1 MKSDIR
7 NREDIYL
14 IVCDFYKKLMVDE
27 DIKHF
32 FVDFTA
38 PDALEH
44 HLQIL
49 VDFWD
54 NIIFYSGTYAR
65 NAMKPHLLINKTKP
79 FKTEHFTV
87 WLKHFFASIDANFEG
102 ENAHAAKTRA
112 QSIATVMQLKMNS

>member
-1 MKSDIR
+1 MNPDIQ

-14 IVCDFYKKLMVDE
+14 IVSEFYKKLMIDE
-27 DIKHF
+27 DVKHF
-32 FVDFTA
+32 FVDFT
-38 PDALEH
+38 DEEMLEH

-54 NIIFYSGTYAR
+54 NIIFYSGTYTR
-65 NAMKPHLLINKTKP
+65 NAMRPHLLINKTKP
-79 FKTEHFTV
+79 FKTNHFTV

-112 QSIATVMQLKMNS
+112 QSIATVMQIKMNS